1 MSLQE
6 RFYNAVLGYKP
17 FYETTMN
24 LSLEYDIQ
32 LRQEHINNIDNRIIA
47 TNKNKSKEY
56 TFIPVGTFM
65 NNKFTWNNTSIK
77 QLILEHVNAYNF
89 VQQNYIS
96 FNDLNE
102 YFGVFRKLQT
112 PVAPHPGQAL
122 LGAAEDDVIQIND
135 VKKDFLIYLIAITN
149 PAFNLIKFSS
159 PDNAVHFYGMIDLK
173 IKDNFDYQ
181 VDFLDKIN

>member
-56 TFIPVGTFM
+56 IFIPVGTFM

-112 PVAPHPGQAL
+112 PVAPHPGRAL
-122 LGAAEDDVIQIND
+122 LEAAELLESSTPSSLLIPAGPHTSKLSWAPLKNYIF
-135 VKKDFLIYLIAITN
+135 FL
-149 PAFNLIKFSS
+149 
-159 PDNAVHFYGMIDLK
+159 
-173 IKDNFDYQ
+173 
-181 VDFLDKIN
+181 

>member
-1 MSLQE
+1 MPNMSLQE

-32 LRQEHINNIDNRIIA
+32 LRQEHINNIENRIIA

-56 TFIPVGTFM
+56 TFIPVGTFT

-77 QLILEHVNAYNF
+77 QLILEHVNEYSF

-96 FNDLNE
+96 FNDLNQ
-102 YFGVFRKLQT
+102 YF
-112 PVAPHPGQAL
+112 
-122 LGAAEDDVIQIND
+122 EDDVIQIND
-135 VKKDFLIYLIAITN
+135 EKKDFLIYLISITN
-149 PAFNLIKFSS
+149 SAFNLIKFSS

>member
-1 MSLQE
+1 MTNMSVQE
-6 RFYNAVLGYKP
+6 RFYNAVLGYKS
-17 FYETTMN
+17 FYERTMN
-24 LSLEYDIQ
+24 LSLEYEIQ

-77 QLILEHVNAYNF
+77 ELILEHINEYNF
-89 VQQNYIS
+89 VQQNYMS

-102 YFGVFRKLQT
+102 YF
-112 PVAPHPGQAL
+112 
-122 LGAAEDDVIQIND
+122 EDDVIQTNNNE
-135 VKKDFLIYLIAITN
+135 KKDFLIYLIAITN

-181 VDFLDKIN
+181 IDFLDKINR

>member
-1 MSLQE
+1 MSVQE
-6 RFYNAVLGYKP
+6 RFYNAVLGYNP
-17 FYETTMN
+17 FYERTMN

-56 TFIPVGTFM
+56 SFIPVGTSTQT
-65 NNKFTWNNTSIK
+65 NFTWNNPSIK
-77 QLILEHVNAYNF
+77 ELILEHINEYNF
-89 VQQNYIS
+89 VQKNYIS

-102 YFGVFRKLQT
+102 YF
-112 PVAPHPGQAL
+112 
-122 LGAAEDDVIQIND
+122 EDDVIQTKNND
-135 VKKDFLIYLIAITN
+135 KKDFLIYLIAITN

-181 VDFLDKIN
+181 RDFLDKIN